1 MILWSHSGYIW
12 PTKFSDQL
20 DVVCERKGIKLKT
33 RFGSSICLLQ
43 EVLFSFVLTEMET
56 KGKDFGEGLEIKWF
70 FSCVICELL
79 SGHLN
84 RY

>member
-43 EVLFSFVLTEMET
+43 DVLFSFVLTEMET

-70 FSCVICELL
+70 LRVLYVSFLVDI
-79 SGHLN
+79 
-84 RY
+84 